1 MQQIKKLKKK
11 VYNKLNTKVNNLE
24 KENPDTTN
32 LIHIN
37 HNNADNQNLEKQ
49 IEDVEIEDS

>member
-1 MQQIKKLKKK
+1 M
-11 VYNKLNTKVNNLE
+11 YNKLNTKVNNLE